1 MDKPQSLSVRDY
13 LIRKL
18 AVSLRVHE
26 KTIEAVVAHQF
37 NEANVALRSNDSIE
51 ISGFGKFLFNKNK
64 AVKKME
70 KYMNQKAWW
79 ERFLLNP
86 DITEKKREK
95 AHTVIASLS
104 QHIEALKPK
113 IYDVELFANS
123 GGMEKQVD
131 SSSTSEGADRSNI
144 STENPD
150 M

>member
-18 AVSLRVHE
+18 AVSLRVDE

-70 KYMNQKAWW
+70 KYVNQKAWW
-79 ERFLLNP
+79 ERFLLTP

-123 GGMEKQVD
+123 GGMEKQAD
-131 SSSTSEGADRSNI
+131 SSSTSEGADRSN
-144 STENPD
+144 SNTED
-150 M
+150 

>member
-18 AVSLRVHE
+18 AVSLRVDE

-70 KYMNQKAWW
+70 KYVNQKEW
-79 ERFLLNP
+79 R
-86 DITEKKREK
+86 KSV
-95 AHTVIASLS
+95 HTMTH
-104 QHIEALKPK
+104 Q
-113 IYDVELFANS
+113 
-123 GGMEKQVD
+123 
-131 SSSTSEGADRSNI
+131 
-144 STENPD
+144 
-150 M
+150 